1 MTSPEISTNSRPKR
15 RFPLPAAVVA
25 LALAGVVAAVP
36 TYASASGKVD
46 GVRAAVK
53 RGTLN
58 VTGSDGG
65 QQVALRLKAGDASR
79 IQVDAG
85 NDGSADFSFASS
97 NIAAIYVKLGD
108 GNDLAR

>member
-65 QQVALRLKAGDASR
+65 QQVALRLKAGDASMYTLSLHVALPITIR
-79 IQVDAG
+79 SG
-85 NDGSADFSFASS
+85 CLKSW
-97 NIAAIYVKLGD
+97 IAAPSRR
-108 GNDLAR
+108 NS